1 MECDRYILTIAMLD
15 GQPDAQHILADLLE
29 EQGEIG
35 LATWA
40 RARKRHVV
48 PRLELAIG
56 MLPYRAA
63 LSLACDF
70 AEHVI
75 QQQSTRWWAPNIRD
89 GFEPLR
95 QWLLGAA
102 SDDDLIAACL
112 ILDCDAHFADPYDR
126 TIPQRQACSAL
137 AGAAQNAR
145 LAAQHAATQSSKAH
159 HFDHECATDA
169 RKTAR
174 YARQSRPRNTM
185 TSGRTSRRHE
195 TQWQIARTRNLLV
208 DLTAGVVAS

>member
-15 GQPDAQHILADLLE
+15 GEPDAQHILADLLE
-29 EQGEIG
+29 EQGDLG
-35 LATWA
+35 VAKWA

-56 MLPYRAA
+56 LLPHRAA

-75 QQQSTRWWAPNIRD
+75 RPVATRWWAPSISE
-89 GFEPLR
+89 GFDPLR
-95 QWLLGAA
+95 QWLLGLA

-112 ILDCDAHFADPYDR
+112 ILDSDSQYPDPYDR
-126 TIPQRQACSAL
+126 SAPERQVCRSL

-145 LAAQHAATQSSKAH
+145 LAAKHAAAQSPKTH
-159 HFDHECATDA
+159 HFDRECATDA

-174 YARQSRPRNTM
+174 HARESRPR
-185 TSGRTSRRHE
+185 TSVTADRTNRRNE
-195 TQWQIARTRNLLV
+195 TQWQIARTRNLLLS
-208 DLTAGVVAS
+208 LTDGLIAS